1 MRIRTKREKIISSVI
16 NKCWKHL
23 PSFIRTKQNHN
34 FFRLHSYIA
43 GKQNKNYLLFGS
55 KIEFIHIPK
64 TGGLSIKTALHNID
78 ALEQSDGVH
87 RPMSS
92 QYDPKKINYV
102 TCLREPVS
110 RVFSLYKMGLRMGL
124 AYPMYREAMSGL
136 KSFIKSSTMKFEC
149 SNLQSRYCT
158 LSPYKEKTNPEEAIK
173 VLSDFKGVFIFE
185 QIREDFDYLN
195 LNLPHKNKH
204 IYSKNIKSKDREL
217 ILSLNKTDQII
228 YDYFSKL
235 NSEQR
240 LRKLKSI
247 ISNTND

>member
-23 PSFIRTKQNHN
+23 PSFIRTNQNHN

-43 GKQNKNYLLFGS
+43 GKQNKNYLLVGN

-64 TGGLSIKTALHNID
+64 TGGSSIKTALNNID

-92 QYDPKKINYV
+92 QHDPKKINYV

-110 RVFSLYKMGLRMGL
+110 RVFSLYTMGLRMGPS
-124 AYPMYREAMSGL
+124 YPMYKEAMGGL
-136 KSFIKSSTMKFEC
+136 KSFIVSPTMKFEC

-158 LSPYKEKTNPEEAIK
+158 VSPYKEKTSPEEAIEI
-173 VLSDFKGVFIFE
+173 LSNFKGVFIFE
-185 QIREDFDYLN
+185 QIREDFDYLD
-195 LNLPHKNKH
+195 LILPHKNKH
-204 IYSKNIKSKDREL
+204 NYSKNIKCKDREF
-217 ILSLNKTDQII
+217 ILSLNKTDQVIHE
-228 YDYFSKL
+228 YFSKL

-240 LRKLKSI
+240 LKNLKSI
-247 ISNTND
+247 IRNSND